1 MIQGV
6 MNGAYLCNTERTQ
19 ELSDRMYAR
28 NVPSRQLMMTYGPR
42 GVPTRY
48 VLMPMEDCRKTPDV
62 QCLSEPN
69 YSTRIN
75 FSPGNSLPFDGFQN
89 NIDVESK
96 LKNCFFP
103 LQGAGQSKFIPD
115 SKSDLYNSQ
124 YLTRTNNKVN
134 MTNKLLFSKEKFNKF
149 NPNTQNI
156 GYRYFNNHIRVQT
169 KGNVSGSFC

>member
-6 MNGAYLCNTERTQ
+6 MNGAYVCNTERTQ

-28 NVPSRQLMMTYGPR
+28 NVPSRQLMMCYGPR
-42 GVPTRY
+42 AVPTRY
-48 VLMPMEDCRKTPDV
+48 VVMSMEDCRKNNNV
-62 QCLSEPN
+62 ECLSEPN

-103 LQGAGQSKFIPD
+103 LQKAGQSKFIPD

-149 NPNTQNI
+149 NPNTQSI
-156 GYRYFNNHIRVQT
+156 GYKYFNNHTRVQIKAT
-169 KGNVSGSFC
+169 VSDNC

>member
-1 MIQGV
+1 MMEGV
-6 MNGAYLCNTERTQ
+6 VNGAYLCNTERTT

-28 NVPSRQLMMTYGPR
+28 NIPSRQLMMTYGPR
-42 GVPTRY
+42 AVPTRY
-48 VLMPMEDCRKTPDV
+48 VVMPMEDCRKTPDV

-89 NIDVESK
+89 NVDVESK
-96 LKNCFFP
+96 LKNIIFP
-103 LQGAGQSKFIPD
+103 LQKAGQSKFIPD
-115 SKSDLYNSQ
+115 SKSDLFNSQ

-134 MTNKLLFSKEKFNKF
+134 MTNKLLFSKQKFNQF

-156 GYRYFNNHIRVQT
+156 GYKYFNNHTRVQIKAT
-169 KGNVSGSFC
+169 VSDNC

>member
-1 MIQGV
+1 MMEGV
-6 MNGAYLCNTERTQ
+6 VNGAYLCNTERTT

-28 NVPSRQLMMTYGPR
+28 NIPSRQLMMTYGPR
-42 GVPTRY
+42 AVPTRY
-48 VLMPMEDCRKTPDV
+48 VMMPVEDCRKTPDV

-89 NIDVESK
+89 NVDTESK
-96 LKNCFFP
+96 LKNIIFP
-103 LQGAGQSKFIPD
+103 LQKAGQSKFIPD
-115 SKSDLYNSQ
+115 SKSDLFNSQ

-134 MTNKLLFSKEKFNKF
+134 MTNKLLFSKQKFNQF

-156 GYRYFNNHIRVQT
+156 GYKYFNNHTRVQIKAT
-169 KGNVSGSFC
+169 ISDNC